1 MLNRISSVGAPV
13 ARVAPLLLAIVLAAT
28 LQAQEPEVVDWLA
41 KSRTALVNSEK
52 DALSHA
58 VRALKA
64 KPLGAEENVQACLAL
79 FWMGQF
85 DDSARHLRRALS
97 ADAAALAKLK
107 PLAALMPGQD
117 AQVRIVQV
125 GKQAEAKV
133 ELCFL
138 TGALLLVNRDRT
150 LALPFIVRAEELAGT
165 DAQAS
170 KLIDAD
176 DRNVARGTA
185 ALRAGDWADAVTGFA
200 FAALDAPAV
209 AEHYAGLAIALAASR
224 EFDLAEQMLTLALAK
239 RRGDGLLPWL
249 TKLKPSADP
258 LGAIAR
264 DMLTL
269 EDVPSGRA
277 RVAAAAAFSAGY
289 YATARKGSLRVL
301 GANRLDDFAHD
312 LMDYSEA
319 NNLSGDPRPAP
330 GEPDPAPPAP
340 TDREPDTPTEPRTVD
355 DARAALRRG
364 DYTAALKALDTH
376 INEDAE
382 PALFHLLFAIHV
394 GRGEFGEGATA
405 LQTWF
410 LRANREERVKLNAV
424 RELFATTE
432 LFERWR
438 KKIIDLRT
446 GDPNAGVPRLINAY
460 VELTRGRYQAARDE
474 LVVAKSEAPANP
486 MVQAL
491 DRLLQEDDFKN
502 DVTPNGVPNDMSP
515 RALQGKAAQ
524 LFKAADYEGARS
536 HLLRALEAD
545 PALPHAQEDLL
556 RCYFALG
563 DYDAAA
569 RKLDDVFEARNLA
582 KADVSAFRILIVE
595 GYGDTSVFETHLKAL
610 RDKCDDKPLA
620 WQPFLLLGVIEFD
633 QRRYEQAAK
642 ALQKYHDMK
651 PGERSAAALR
661 LLEHARKRGG

>member
-1 MLNRISSVGAPV
+1 MTIRFSTVGAPL
-13 ARVAPLLLAIVLAAT
+13 ARVAPLLLAIAVAHGLP
-28 LQAQEPEVVDWLA
+28 AQETEVVDWLA
-41 KSRTALVNSEK
+41 KSRTALAGGDKE
-52 DALSHA
+52 ALSHA

-64 KPLGAEENVQACLAL
+64 KPAGAPENVQACLTL

-97 ADAAALAKLK
+97 ADSAALAKLE
-107 PLAALMPGQD
+107 PLATLMPGED

-150 LALPFIVRAEELAGT
+150 LALPFLVRAEELAGT

-170 KLIDAD
+170 SLIDAE
-176 DRNVARGTA
+176 DRNVARGTN
-185 ALRAGDWADAVTGFA
+185 ALRVGDWADAVAGFA
-200 FAALDAPAV
+200 FAALDSPTV
-209 AEHYAGLAIALAASR
+209 AEHYAGLAVALVGSR
-224 EFDLAEQMLTLALAK
+224 EFDLADRMLALALTK
-239 RRGDGLLPWL
+239 RVDGLVPWL
-249 TKLKPSADP
+249 NKLQLPADA

-264 DMLTL
+264 EMLSG

-277 RVAAAAAFSAGY
+277 RVAAAAALSAGY
-289 YATARKGSLRVL
+289 NATARKGGLRVL
-301 GANRLDDFAHD
+301 AASRLDDFARD
-312 LMDYSEA
+312 LMDYVEA
-319 NNLSGDPRPAP
+319 NNLSGDPRPEP
-330 GEPDPAPPAP
+330 GDPQPGVPTPP
-340 TDREPDTPTEPRTVD
+340 DREPDQPAQPRTVD

-364 DYTAALKALDTH
+364 DFTEALKALDAH
-376 INEDAE
+376 INENAE
-382 PALFHLLFAIHV
+382 PALFHLLFVIHV
-394 GRGEFGEGATA
+394 GRGEFTDGATA

-410 LRANREERVKLNAV
+410 LRAEREDRARLNAV
-424 RELFATTE
+424 RELFATNE
-432 LFERWR
+432 LFEAWR

-460 VELTRGRYQAARDE
+460 VELTRGRYQSARDE

-491 DRLLQEDDFKN
+491 DRLLQEDALKN

-536 HLLRALEAD
+536 HLLRALETE

-569 RKLDDVFEARNLA
+569 RKLDDLFEARNLA
-582 KADVSAFRILIVE
+582 KGDVANFRILIAE
-595 GYGDTSVFETHLKAL
+595 GYGDKSVFEAHLKAL
-610 RDKCDDKPLA
+610 REKCDDKALA
-620 WQPFLLLGVIEFD
+620 WQPFLLLGVIDFD
-633 QRRYEQAAK
+633 QGRHKQAAE
-642 ALQKYHDMK
+642 ALQKYHDLK
-651 PGERSAAALR
+651 PGERSAGAIR
-661 LLEHARKRGG
+661 LLEHARKRAG

>member
-1 MLNRISSVGAPV
+1 
-13 ARVAPLLLAIVLAAT
+13 
-28 LQAQEPEVVDWLA
+28 
-41 KSRTALVNSEK
+41 
-52 DALSHA
+52 
-58 VRALKA
+58 
-64 KPLGAEENVQACLAL
+64 
-79 FWMGQF
+79 
-85 DDSARHLRRALS
+85 LS
-97 ADAAALAKLK
+97 ADSAALAKLK
-107 PLAALMPGQD
+107 PLASLMSGED

-150 LALPFIVRAEELAGT
+150 LALPFLVRAEELAGT

-170 KLIDAD
+170 KLIDAE
-176 DRNVARGTA
+176 DRNVARGTN

-200 FAALDAPAV
+200 FAALDSPTV

-224 EFDLAEQMLTLALAK
+224 EFDLAEKMLGLALAK

-249 TKLKPSADP
+249 NKLKPAADA

-264 DMLTL
+264 ELL
-269 EDVPSGRA
+269 APEDVPSGRA
-277 RVAAAAAFSAGY
+277 RVAAAAALSAGY
-289 YATARKGSLRVL
+289 YATARKGGLRVL
-301 GANRLDDFAHD
+301 GVTRLDDFARD
-312 LMDYSEA
+312 LMDYVEA
-319 NNLSGDPRPAP
+319 NNLSGDPKPAPGLPEPERPAP
-330 GEPDPAPPAP
+330 P
-340 TDREPDTPTEPRTVD
+340 DREPDTPAEPRTVD

-364 DYTAALKALDTH
+364 DYTAALKALDAH
-376 INEDAE
+376 INENAE
-382 PALFHLLFAIHV
+382 PALFHLLFVIHV
-394 GRGEFGEGATA
+394 GRGEFPDGATA

-410 LRANREERVKLNAV
+410 LRADRDERVKLNAV
-424 RELFATTE
+424 RELLATAE
-432 LFERWR
+432 LFEAWR

-460 VELTRGRYQAARDE
+460 VELTRGRYQSARDE

-502 DVTPNGVPNDMSP
+502 DVTPSGVPNDMSP

-536 HLLRALEAD
+536 HLLRALEAE

-582 KADVSAFRILIVE
+582 KSDVSTFRILIKE
-595 GYGDTSVFETHLKAL
+595 GYSDTSVFENHLKAL
-610 RDKCDDKPLA
+610 RAKCDDKSLA
-620 WQPFLLLGVIEFD
+620 WQPFLLLGVIECD
-633 QRRYEQAAK
+633 QGRHKEAAE
-642 ALQKYHDMK
+642 ALQKYHDLK
-651 PGERSAAALR
+651 PGERSPAAIR